1 MTIREKL
8 ETVKT
13 NKKYRTFI
21 LIKNKNNEKLE
32 LVPLTFQSMIKDK
45 LDQEFIS
52 FKKEIEHYTKE
63 TVRTDS
69 SVRRNTLFHETCHKR
84 NIKKETCEMFSY
96 DLFS

>member
-21 LIKNKNNEKLE
+21 LIKNQNNEKLE
-32 LVPLTFQSMIKDK
+32 LVPLSFQSMIKDK

-63 TVRTDS
+63 IVLTFT
-69 SVRRNTLFHETCHKR
+69 
-84 NIKKETCEMFSY
+84 I
-96 DLFS
+96 

>member
-1 MTIREKL
+1 MIIREKL

-63 TVRTDS
+63 TVLTF
-69 SVRRNTLFHETCHKR
+69 V
-84 NIKKETCEMFSY
+84 I
-96 DLFS
+96 

>member
-63 TVRTDS
+63 TVLS
-69 SVRRNTLFHETCHKR
+69 F
-84 NIKKETCEMFSY
+84 II
-96 DLFS
+96 

>member
-8 ETVKT
+8 EKVKT

-45 LDQEFIS
+45 LDKEFIS

-63 TVRTDS
+63 TVLTF
-69 SVRRNTLFHETCHKR
+69 V
-84 NIKKETCEMFSY
+84 I
-96 DLFS
+96 

>member
-8 ETVKT
+8 KTVKT

-21 LIKNKNNEKLE
+21 LIKNQNNEKLE
-32 LVPLTFQSMIKDK
+32 LVPLAFQSMIKEK

-63 TVRTDS
+63 TVLTF
-69 SVRRNTLFHETCHKR
+69 V
-84 NIKKETCEMFSY
+84 I
-96 DLFS
+96 

>member
-21 LIKNKNNEKLE
+21 LIKNQNNEKLE
-32 LVPLTFQSMIKDK
+32 LVPLAFQSMIKDK
-45 LDQEFIS
+45 LDKEFIS

-63 TVRTDS
+63 TVLTF
-69 SVRRNTLFHETCHKR
+69 V
-84 NIKKETCEMFSY
+84 I
-96 DLFS
+96 

>member
-13 NKKYRTFI
+13 NKKDRTLI
-21 LIKNKNNEKLE
+21 LIKNQNNERHT

-63 TVRTDS
+63 TVLTF
-69 SVRRNTLFHETCHKR
+69 V
-84 NIKKETCEMFSY
+84 I
-96 DLFS
+96 

>member
-21 LIKNKNNEKLE
+21 LIKNQNNERHA
-32 LVPLTFQSMIKDK
+32 LVPLAFQSMIKEK

-52 FKKEIEHYTKE
+52 FKKEVEHYTKE
-63 TVRTDS
+63 TVLTF
-69 SVRRNTLFHETCHKR
+69 V
-84 NIKKETCEMFSY
+84 I
-96 DLFS
+96 

>member
-8 ETVKT
+8 ETIKT
-13 NKKYRTFI
+13 HKKYRTFI

-63 TVRTDS
+63 TVLTF
-69 SVRRNTLFHETCHKR
+69 V
-84 NIKKETCEMFSY
+84 I
-96 DLFS
+96 

>member
-8 ETVKT
+8 QTVKT
-13 NKKYRTFI
+13 NKKYKTFI

-32 LVPLTFQSMIKDK
+32 LVPLSFQSMIKDK

-63 TVRTDS
+63 TVLTF
-69 SVRRNTLFHETCHKR
+69 T
-84 NIKKETCEMFSY
+84 I
-96 DLFS
+96 

>member
-8 ETVKT
+8 QTVKT

-21 LIKNKNNEKLE
+21 LIKNQNNERLT

-63 TVRTDS
+63 TVLTF
-69 SVRRNTLFHETCHKR
+69 V
-84 NIKKETCEMFSY
+84 I
-96 DLFS
+96 

>member
-1 MTIREKL
+1 MIIREKL

-21 LIKNKNNEKLE
+21 LIKNQNNEKLE
-32 LVPLTFQSMIKDK
+32 LVPLSFQSMIKDK

-63 TVRTDS
+63 TVLTF
-69 SVRRNTLFHETCHKR
+69 V
-84 NIKKETCEMFSY
+84 I
-96 DLFS
+96 

>member
-21 LIKNKNNEKLE
+21 LIKNQNNERLT

-63 TVRTDS
+63 TVLTF
-69 SVRRNTLFHETCHKR
+69 V
-84 NIKKETCEMFSY
+84 I
-96 DLFS
+96 

>member
-1 MTIREKL
+1 MTIKEKL

-32 LVPLTFQSMIKDK
+32 LVPLTFQSAIKDK

-63 TVRTDS
+63 TVLTF
-69 SVRRNTLFHETCHKR
+69 V
-84 NIKKETCEMFSY
+84 I
-96 DLFS
+96 

>member
-8 ETVKT
+8 QTVKT

-21 LIKNKNNEKLE
+21 LIKNQNNEKLE
-32 LVPLTFQSMIKDK
+32 LVPLSFQSMIKDK

-63 TVRTDS
+63 TVLTF
-69 SVRRNTLFHETCHKR
+69 T
-84 NIKKETCEMFSY
+84 I
-96 DLFS
+96 

>member
-21 LIKNKNNEKLE
+21 LIKNQNNEKLE
-32 LVPLTFQSMIKDK
+32 LVPLSFQSMIKDK

-63 TVRTDS
+63 TVLT
-69 SVRRNTLFHETCHKR
+69 F
-84 NIKKETCEMFSY
+84 II
-96 DLFS
+96 

>member
-21 LIKNKNNEKLE
+21 LIKNQNNERYG

-63 TVRTDS
+63 TVL
-69 SVRRNTLFHETCHKR
+69 LFT
-84 NIKKETCEMFSY
+84 I
-96 DLFS
+96 

>member
-21 LIKNKNNEKLE
+21 LIKNKNNEKPVLT
-32 LVPLTFQSMIKDK
+32 PLTFQSMIKDK

-63 TVRTDS
+63 TVLTF
-69 SVRRNTLFHETCHKR
+69 V
-84 NIKKETCEMFSY
+84 I
-96 DLFS
+96 

>member
-1 MTIREKL
+1 MTIREKIK
-8 ETVKT
+8 TVKT

-32 LVPLTFQSMIKDK
+32 LVPLTFQSVIKDK

-63 TVRTDS
+63 TVLTF
-69 SVRRNTLFHETCHKR
+69 V
-84 NIKKETCEMFSY
+84 I
-96 DLFS
+96 

>member
-32 LVPLTFQSMIKDK
+32 LVPLAFQSMIKDK

-63 TVRTDS
+63 TVLTF
-69 SVRRNTLFHETCHKR
+69 T
-84 NIKKETCEMFSY
+84 I
-96 DLFS
+96 

>member
-21 LIKNKNNEKLE
+21 LIKNQNNEKLE
-32 LVPLTFQSMIKDK
+32 LVPLSFQSMIKDK

-63 TVRTDS
+63 TVLTF
-69 SVRRNTLFHETCHKR
+69 T
-84 NIKKETCEMFSY
+84 I
-96 DLFS
+96 

>member
-8 ETVKT
+8 QTVKT

-63 TVRTDS
+63 TVLTF
-69 SVRRNTLFHETCHKR
+69 V
-84 NIKKETCEMFSY
+84 I
-96 DLFS
+96 

>member
-8 ETVKT
+8 QTVKT

-21 LIKNKNNEKLE
+21 LIKNKNNERHALI
-32 LVPLTFQSMIKDK
+32 PLAFQSMIKDK

-63 TVRTDS
+63 TVLTF
-69 SVRRNTLFHETCHKR
+69 V
-84 NIKKETCEMFSY
+84 I
-96 DLFS
+96 

>member
-1 MTIREKL
+1 MIIREKL

-13 NKKYRTFI
+13 NKKYRTLI
-21 LIKNKNNEKLE
+21 LIKNQNNEKLE

-63 TVRTDS
+63 TVLTF
-69 SVRRNTLFHETCHKR
+69 V
-84 NIKKETCEMFSY
+84 I
-96 DLFS
+96 

>member
-21 LIKNKNNEKLE
+21 LIKNQNNERYA
-32 LVPLTFQSMIKDK
+32 LVLLTFQSMIKDK

-52 FKKEIEHYTKE
+52 FKKEVEHYTKE
-63 TVRTDS
+63 TVLTF
-69 SVRRNTLFHETCHKR
+69 V
-84 NIKKETCEMFSY
+84 I
-96 DLFS
+96 

>member
-8 ETVKT
+8 EKVRT

-21 LIKNKNNEKLE
+21 LIKNQNNEKLE
-32 LVPLTFQSMIKDK
+32 LVPLTFQSAIKDK

-63 TVRTDS
+63 TVLTF
-69 SVRRNTLFHETCHKR
+69 V
-84 NIKKETCEMFSY
+84 I
-96 DLFS
+96 